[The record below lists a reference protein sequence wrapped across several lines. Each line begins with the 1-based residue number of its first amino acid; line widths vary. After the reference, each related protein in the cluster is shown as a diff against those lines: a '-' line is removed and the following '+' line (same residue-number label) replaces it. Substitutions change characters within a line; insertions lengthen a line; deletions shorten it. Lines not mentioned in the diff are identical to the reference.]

1 MKAGVVPTVTR
12 RYAYAPK
19 GQRVS
24 GLRSGNHRPRTLV
37 NRRPDRH
44 DLHRAIPLYRYQQ
57 PTLFNTWLA
66 QVLCPLLHEM
76 HVMVMDNVLFHKSV
90 HIHALITSTGATLL
104 FLPPYSPDLNP
115 IEHDCT
121 TLKYLREYNEQ
132 DSLGTI
138 DKMYK

>member
-1 MKAGVVPTVTR
+1 
-12 RYAYAPK
+12 
-19 GQRVS
+19 
-24 GLRSGNHRPRTLV
+24 
-37 NRRPDRH
+37 
-44 DLHRAIPLYRYQQ
+44 
-57 PTLFNTWLA
+57 
-66 QVLCPLLHEM
+66 M

-104 FLPPYSPDLNP
+104 FLPSYSPDLNP